1 MHSRLTDTRACMKG
15 PRLYTVQMQKS
26 LTALALLASMTLAAR
41 AQVTAELVLDQE
53 QFLRSE
59 SLAVRLKISNF
70 SGRTLELGEE
80 PDWLSFTVD
89 AEQGKELSRTGEI
102 PLPKPFRLESSKTVS
117 LRTDLMPHF
126 DLKDPGHYTLNATV
140 KIPQIEKEIIVKP
153 KTFDIIAGTKLWEKD
168 VGIPATQPPEVRK
181 FALQQATFLKQL
193 RLYVRLTDET
203 DTKVIRVL
211 PLGAL
216 LSFSTPE
223 PLVDKLSNLHV
234 LFQYGPRSFLYSV
247 VTPDGDQIIRQT
259 YDYYGNSRPHIRAE
273 EDGRITVI
281 GGARRILLSD
291 LPPPRVAQ
299 TNELVGP
306 K

>member
-1 MHSRLTDTRACMKG
+1 
-15 PRLYTVQMQKS
+15 MQKL
-26 LTALALLASMTLAAR
+26 LTVLALLASVALSVR

-70 SGRTLELGEE
+70 SGRTLRLGED

-89 AEQGKELSRTGEI
+89 GLEGKALSRTGEI
-102 PLPKPFRLESSKTVS
+102 PLPKPGRYL
-117 LRTDLMPHF
+117 
-126 DLKDPGHYTLNATV
+126 LNAKV
-140 KIPQIEKEIIVKP
+140 RIPQIEKEVEVKA
-153 KTFDIIAGTKLWEKD
+153 TAFDIVSGTTLWEKE
-168 VGIPATQPPEVRK
+168 VGVPATEPPLVRK

-193 RLYVRLTDET
+193 RLYVRLTDATESQ
-203 DTKVIRVL
+203 VIRVL
-211 PLGAL
+211 PIGML

-223 PLVDKLSNLHV
+223 PLVDKSSNLHV
-234 LFQYGPRSFLYSV
+234 LFQNGPRSFLYSV
-247 VTPDGDQIIRQT
+247 VTPDGEQIIRQT
-259 YDYYGNSRPHIRAE
+259 YDYYSNSRPRLRAE
-273 EDGRITVI
+273 EDGRVAVV

-291 LPPPRVAQ
+291 LPPLRVAQ

>member
-1 MHSRLTDTRACMKG
+1 
-15 PRLYTVQMQKS
+15 MQKILS
-26 LTALALLASMTLAAR
+26 VLALLASVALVAR

-70 SGRTLELGEE
+70 SGQTLRLGED

-89 AEQGKELSRTGEI
+89 GLEGKALSKTGEI
-102 PLPKPFRLESSKTVS
+102 PLPKPFTLESSMTVS

-126 DLKDPGHYTLNATV
+126 DLKEPGRYTLNVKV
-140 KIPQIEKEIIVKP
+140 KIPPIEKEIEVKA
-153 KTFDIIAGTKLWEKD
+153 KAFDIISGTTLWEKE
-168 VGIPATQPPEVRK
+168 VGVPATQPPLVRK
-181 FALQQATFLKQL
+181 FALQQATFLTQL
-193 RLYVRLTDET
+193 RLYVRLTDATESQ
-203 DTKVIRVL
+203 VFRVQ
-211 PLGAL
+211 PIGTL

-223 PLVDKLSNLHV
+223 PLVDKSSNLHV
-234 LFQYGPRSFLYSV
+234 LFQNGPRSFLYSV
-247 VTPDGDQIIRQT
+247 VTPEGDQIIRQT
-259 YDYYGNSRPHIRAE
+259 YDYYANSRPRLRAE
-273 EDGRITVI
+273 EDGRVAVV

>member
-1 MHSRLTDTRACMKG
+1 MRRPKLACTK
-15 PRLYTVQMQKS
+15 PPTLYTAQMQKILS
-26 LTALALLASMTLAAR
+26 ALTLLASVALIAR

-70 SGRTLELGEE
+70 SGQTLRLGEDQ
-80 PDWLSFTVD
+80 DWLSFTVD
-89 AEQGKELSRTGEI
+89 AQEGKALSKTGEI
-102 PLPKPFRLESSKTVS
+102 PLPKPFSLESSKTVS

-126 DLKDPGHYTLNATV
+126 DLKEPGHYTLNAKV
-140 KIPQIEKEIIVKP
+140 KIPQIEKEIEVKA
-153 KTFDIIAGTKLWEKD
+153 KTFDIISGTKLWEKD
-168 VGIPATQPPEVRK
+168 VGMPATQPPLVRK

-193 RLYVRLTDET
+193 RLYVRITDET
-203 DTKVIRVL
+203 ESTVIRVL
-211 PLGAL
+211 PLGTL

-223 PLVDKLSNLHV
+223 PLVDKSSNLHV
-234 LFQYGPRSFLYSV
+234 LFQHGPRSFLYSV

-259 YDYYGNSRPHIRAE
+259 YDYYANSRPRLRAE
-273 EDGRITVI
+273 DDGRIAVV
-281 GGARRILLSD
+281 GGVRRILLSD